1 MITGITRTTPR
12 WLDLIRGRKVER
24 HTRSDVGKFTGRIN
38 HTDHHP
44 TGRFARSFPPCTDHV
59 NHRQNDS
66 STPDQLTHS
75 LTSSTFTFQTR
86 QGCQPRGYTRLYPP
100 NPIANL
106 PPNSP
111 DSYFREKKKKRRK
124 EKKKEKKKEE
134 TTRARLHG
142 YAPLRWISISSHW
155 HGWPRGLPPLRSQMS
170 FDRPLR
176 HFSNFPATSRER
188 TRCET
193 TRGEADPPLMFLS
206 AGRLGTAW
214 NDGKRAEEM
223 RGLGW
228 NLVKLR
234 SRWQPA
240 SHSSSGELAQ
250 WRQRTFLARLYPY
263 HFLFYLAFSS
273 YFSTRSRIVDQHWV
287 TYVRAYT
294 HSLCPTTP
302 PSVASP
308 LFLLLFS
315 IPLLSL
321 EINSPSVFTRS
332 LHPKKNWF
340 LVSYDKW

>member
-240 SHSSSGELAQ
+240 SHSVERRACPVTSTHLPRPPLSL
-250 WRQRTFLARLYPY
+250 P
-263 HFLFYLAFSS
+263 FS
-273 YFSTRSRIVDQHWV
+273 
-287 TYVRAYT
+287 
-294 HSLCPTTP
+294 LL
-302 PSVASP
+302 PS
-308 LFLLLFS
+308 LFLLLLNEIEDRRS
-315 IPLLSL
+315 ALSHVCTRVHTLSL
-321 EINSPSVFTRS
+321 PDNSSVCRFASLPSS
-332 LHPKKNWF
+332 LLHPF
-340 LVSYDKW
+340 VIPRDKFSLRFHPIVTP